1 MIIIPAI
8 DLKDGKAVRYR
19 KGKYEK
25 KVYSSNPV
33 EAALEWQRQGAQFL
47 HLVDLDGAFT
57 GKQKN
62 LKLIEKITRS
72 LKIPVEVSGGVRAL
86 DVAEKI
92 FNFGAKR
99 VILGTRAIE
108 DIGFLKACIKKFGA
122 KVALSL
128 DASGSML
135 GLYGWKKQTAIN
147 LGAFIKKLEALRL
160 KTIVYTD
167 RQRDGTLQ
175 GLNITAIKKMLK
187 STSID
192 MIVSGGVA
200 SLDDI
205 KKLSRLKLPNLR
217 GVIVGKALYEKRFSL
232 KDALDILSI
241 KPPTKHE

>member
-33 EAALEWQRQGAQFL
+33 ETALDWQRQGAQFL
-47 HLVDLDGAFT
+47 HLVDLDGAFS

-62 LKLIEKITRS
+62 LKLIEQITRS

-86 DVAEKI
+86 AVAEKI

-108 DIGFLKACIKKFGA
+108 DMDFLKACIKKFGA

-147 LGAFIKKLEALRL
+147 FVPFIKKLEAMRL
-160 KTIVYTD
+160 KTVVYTD

-175 GLNITAIKKMLK
+175 GLNIAAIRKMLK

-200 SLDDI
+200 SLEDI
-205 KKLSRLKLPNLR
+205 KKLSKLKFPNLK
-217 GVIVGKALYEKRFSL
+217 GVIVGKALYEKKFSL
-232 KDALDILSI
+232 KEALDIMSEAARSA
-241 KPPTKHE
+241 KG